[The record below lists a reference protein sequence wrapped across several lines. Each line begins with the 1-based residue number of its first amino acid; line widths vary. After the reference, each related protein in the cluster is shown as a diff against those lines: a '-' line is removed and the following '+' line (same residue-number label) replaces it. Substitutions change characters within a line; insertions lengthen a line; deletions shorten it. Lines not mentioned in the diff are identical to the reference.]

1 MARANTGGIEGAACS
16 LLVMHITVIP
26 EQQLAVHDI
35 PELA

>member
-1 MARANTGGIEGAACS
+1 MAGVNTGAREGAACS
-16 LLVMHITVIP
+16 LLAMHITVIP